1 MKVREV
7 NWIQGGCNTMEG
19 SNFLILPYI
28 FIFFLNFFSG
38 FNLSIFVLKFT
49 LPLCKIKENISN
61 QMLVTCKEGK
71 LSNSSVPYS
80 FCYFHY
86 YISLTIN
93 NLVLFLLVDCEI
105 ASLGVLKC
113 ADLRT
118 FLLPIMF
125 DRRAFPVR
133 MLPFAES
140 TINTTTWHTT
150 WQRKKKGRHKLI

>member
-1 MKVREV
+1 M
-7 NWIQGGCNTMEG
+7 
-19 SNFLILPYI
+19 
-28 FIFFLNFFSG
+28 
-38 FNLSIFVLKFT
+38 FT
-49 LPLCKIKENISN
+49 LPLCKIKGNIFN

-93 NLVLFLLVDCEI
+93 NLVLFLLVGCEI
-105 ASLGVLKC
+105 ASLEVIKC

-118 FLLPIMF
+118 FLLLIMF
-125 DRRAFPVR
+125 DRRAFPVQ
-133 MLPFAES
+133 MLPFAVS

-150 WQRKKKGRHKLI
+150 WQRKKKGRHKFTYFRVNIVTCPRNVWKPFQIINYLRGFSAVL